1 MNTVFSCIAAFLT
14 GIAAS
19 MGLGGG
25 MILIVFLTVFCGISQ
40 IEAQGINLVFFIP
53 IALSSLIF
61 HSKNKLIEWRDIIP
75 SIVTGSI
82 GAILGTYAAEHIGSP
97 VLGKLF
103 AGFLLIVGIKELF
116 SKREKDIK

>member
-40 IEAQGINLVFFIP
+40 IEAQGINLIFFIP
-53 IALSSLIF
+53 IALLSLIF
-61 HSKNKLIEWRDIIP
+61 HSKNKLVEWKDIIP
-75 SIVTGSI
+75 SIVTGAV

-103 AGFLLIVGIKELF
+103 AVFLLIVGIKELF
-116 SKREKDIK
+116 SKREKDVK